1 MRFSHDFRLYNSNG
15 KTYLYTNFLNAAS
28 DFIIVLVL
36 MPVYN
41 VYSLVFQM
49 RCIYNIFLLPT
60 KAFFLP
66 FNTYI
71 GICGVKIF
79 LLYSTKTVNSHPNF
93 YQQKVNVTSYISYA
107 LIFNH
112 NFFLFLLQNFVTS
125 ILVIFLYTLK
135 IFHSEKYNAF
145 WLTKENQCSTATS
158 HLFIYIYAAQQFFLL
173 K

>member
-1 MRFSHDFRLYNSNG
+1 
-15 KTYLYTNFLNAAS
+15 
-28 DFIIVLVL
+28 
-36 MPVYN
+36 
-41 VYSLVFQM
+41 M

-158 HLFIYIYAAQQFFLL
+158 HLFIYIRSAAIFFVEIIKRNVKVHSTFIIIVIIIIMFKINVYFL
-173 K
+173 KSRRRIMWENV